1 MEKTSEYLSLGHYS
15 PNTVRTYLSELR
27 YLFVYYADADPKDFT
42 EEQIFQYLLYL
53 AKTLCC
59 SRVKCALAAQSI
71 AFFLR
76 YVQKRP
82 YVIPSLI
89 YPRKS
94 SKLPPVMSAE
104 EIKSL
109 IDGVNNLKHRTILMM
124 LYSTGMRISE
134 IANCRIADIDSKAMR
149 IKIVQGKGAKDRF
162 TILSQQVLQELRA
175 YYIIYKPAEYLFNGY
190 QPGKKYSVRSIQHLM
205 EKALVN
211 IGLESK
217 NYTIHTIRHSFATH
231 LIDNGADLHTVKELL
246 GHSSLQTTMK
256 YLHFTTRRMKGIV
269 NPYDV
274 LPQGTEDGLSFLKNK
289 K

>member
-1 MEKTSEYLSLGHYS
+1 M
-15 PNTVRTYLSELR
+15 
-27 YLFVYYADADPKDFT
+27 FVYYADADPKDFT

-89 YPRKS
+89 YPGKS

>member
-1 MEKTSEYLSLGHYS
+1 M
-15 PNTVRTYLSELR
+15 
-27 YLFVYYADADPKDFT
+27 
-42 EEQIFQYLLYL
+42 
-53 AKTLCC
+53 
-59 SRVKCALAAQSI
+59 AAQSI

-82 YVIPSLI
+82 YIIPSLI

-94 SKLPPVMSAE
+94 GKLPPVMSTG

-109 IDGVNNLKHRTILMM
+109 IDGVENLKHRTILMM

-134 IANCRIADIDSKAMR
+134 VANCRISDIDSKCMR

-162 TILSQQVLQELRA
+162 TILSEQVLQELRT
-175 YYIIYKPAEYLFNGY
+175 YYIIYKPKDYLFNGY

-205 EKALVN
+205 EKALIS

-246 GHSSLQTTMK
+246 GHNSLQTTMK
-256 YLHFTTRRMKGIV
+256 YLHLTSRRMKGVV
-269 NPYDV
+269 NPYDA
-274 LPQGTEDGLSFLKNK
+274 LPQENDHNIAPLKNK